1 MSDPLRLRA
10 RADVL
15 ELLERRHG
23 FGARAAGCPSWVGAR
38 LDRALDALA
47 PEGGGTLDGAVELL
61 RRDPGRLAELADLL
75 RVGETRF
82 YRDPPQWQALV
93 ERVLPSFA
101 ERERVR
107 AVSIGC
113 STGEEAWT
121 LGMLLDRA
129 RGKGYRVVGMD
140 RSDVAVESAS
150 VGAYPKQDARHL
162 PPELAERYLAH
173 TEDAVRVVDALRA
186 SVSFTV
192 RDAMVGPPP
201 GHWEIVLCKNVLIYF
216 GDDAAER
223 AVQLMLR
230 GLADGGVLMVAKS
243 EVPRVRA
250 LGHRAEELAPGV
262 TVFRS

>member
-1 MSDPLRLRA
+1 MSDPVRRRA
-10 RADVL
+10 HGDVL

-23 FGARAAGCPSWVGAR
+23 FGVRGSGCPAWVSAR

-47 PEGGGTLDGAVELL
+47 PEGGGTLDGAVDIL
-61 RRDPGRLAELADLL
+61 RRDPGRLAELAEVL

-82 YRDPPQWQALV
+82 YRDPPQWRALE
-93 ERVLPSFA
+93 ERVLPSLG
-101 ERERVR
+101 ERVR
-107 AVSIGC
+107 AVSVGC

-121 LGMLLDRA
+121 LGMVLDRA

-140 RSDVAVESAS
+140 RSEVAVESADS
-150 VGAYPKQDARHL
+150 GAYPREDARHL
-162 PPELAERYLAH
+162 PSDLAERYLEPHA
-173 TEDAVRVVDALRA
+173 DAVRVKAALRE

-201 GHWEIVLCKNVLIYF
+201 GHWEIILCKNVLIYF
-216 GDDAAER
+216 GDEAAER

-230 GLADGGVLMVAKS
+230 GLAEGGVLMVAKS

-250 LGHRAEELAPGV
+250 LGHRCPHNGNTDGPLH
-262 TVFRS
+262 

>member
-1 MSDPLRLRA
+1 VIDPLRLRA

-23 FGARAAGCPSWVGAR
+23 FGVRAAGCPSWVHAR

-82 YRDPPQWQALV
+82 YRDPPQWQALADH
-93 ERVLPSFA
+93 VLPALS
-101 ERERVR
+101 ERVR

-129 RGKGYRVVGMD
+129 RGKGGYRVVGMD

-162 PPELAERYLAH
+162 PSELAERYL
-173 TEDAVRVVDALRA
+173 EFGQDAVRVVGALRA

-192 RDAMVGPPP
+192 RDAMIGPPP

-216 GDDAAER
+216 GDEAAER

-262 TVFRS
+262 IVFRG